1 MYPFWEVP
9 FFTSGI
15 VIALIATF
23 HILPC
28 HLATGAFWFSVYV
41 ERKAV
46 RQNRPELK
54 EFVQKFTLLILV
66 FCFVIG
72 SLTGVGIW
80 YSATVA
86 SPRAISGLIHN
97 YVWGWATEWVFFI
110 IEIATIYVY
119 YYTLGRI
126 DDKSHLKIGWIYAW
140 AAWISMVIITGI
152 LAFMLSSD
160 KWLQTGGF
168 FDGFFNS
175 TYWPQLFTRTALMFA
190 IAGVYAVTVAS
201 RMSDEKARHEVV
213 RTAAVWGIAGLAGTA
228 VFMAWYLYKLPE
240 PAKELSLGGGLPYLG
255 HMLTAAG
262 VLMGVIFLYFLVVG
276 LIRPQFANVVTGII
290 AMVILF
296 AAIGAGEGF
305 REGIRRPWIIN
316 QYMYGHQVVGPDLPA
331 KAIKSEVTKFQEE
344 GLLKNLYFVPDE
356 WRDSKDQEIIVKTGR
371 ILALHQCGNCH
382 SFEQEGK
389 IRPLP
394 PLLADLQPES
404 PDDLVGFLDSLGDY
418 PYMPPFAGDDQD
430 KQAVGAYLF
439 YRVLGNPMVD
449 NGE

>member
-9 FFTSGI
+9 LYTSGI

-28 HLATGAFWFSVYV
+28 HLATGAFWFTVYV

-46 RQNRPELK
+46 AQNRPELM
-54 EFVQKFTLLILV
+54 EFVRKFTLLILV

-110 IEIATIYVY
+110 IEIATIYAY

-126 DDKSHLKIGWIYAW
+126 DAKSHLRIGWIYAW
-140 AAWISMVIITGI
+140 AAWISMIIITGI

-160 KWLQTGGF
+160 KWLETGGF

-175 TYWPQLFTRTALMFA
+175 TYWPQLFTRTALMFV

-201 RMSDEKARHEVV
+201 KMSDKKARHEII
-213 RTAAVWGIAGLAGTA
+213 RTASIWGILGLIATII
-228 VFMAWYLYKLPE
+228 FMSWYLYKLPA
-240 PAKELSLGGGLPYLG
+240 PAKELGLGGGLPYLS
-255 HMLTAAG
+255 HMLKGGAMLLG
-262 VLMGVIFLYFLVVG
+262 IIFLYFLIVG
-276 LIRPQFANVVTGII
+276 LIRPQYANVVTGII
-290 AMVILF
+290 AMLILF
-296 AAIGAGEGF
+296 GAIGAGEGF
-305 REGIRRPWIIN
+305 REGVRRPWIIN
-316 QYMYGHQVVGPDLPA
+316 QYMYGNQVIGPDLPA
-331 KAIKSEVTKFQEE
+331 KGIKSEVKKFQAQ
-344 GLLKNLYFVPDE
+344 GLLTNLYFVPDS
-356 WRDSKDQEIIVKTGR
+356 WREINKNNAIKVGR
-371 ILALHQCGNCH
+371 IITLHQCGNCH
-382 SFEQEGK
+382 SFEWNGK

-394 PLLADLQPES
+394 KLLTPMEPES
-404 PDDLVGFLDSLGDY
+404 PDDIAEFLDSLGDY
-418 PYMPPFAGDDQD
+418 PYMPPFAGNEQD
-430 KQAVGAYLF
+430 KKAVGAYLF
-439 YRVLGNPMVD
+439 YRVLGNPMTNYLD
-449 NGE
+449 